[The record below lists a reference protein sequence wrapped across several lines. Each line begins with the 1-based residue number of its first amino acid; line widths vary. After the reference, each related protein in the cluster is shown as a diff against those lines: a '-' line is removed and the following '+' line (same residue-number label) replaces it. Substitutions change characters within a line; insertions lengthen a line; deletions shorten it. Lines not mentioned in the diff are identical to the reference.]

1 MINATN
7 AAEAAR
13 RILSTTTDR
22 RPEHYS
28 QKNHIEDAE
37 LLLDFD
43 SRQQE
48 ALASFEVRKK

>member
-1 MINATN
+1 VINATN